1 MPLAAQRRS
10 RVTGVKRFANLK
22 AYMFMSGF
30 AAVFVGLIVY
40 YGTRFLETAIIW
52 SLVTFIVSL
61 VIVATLDLSF
71 KPDDQDPNRPRL
83 R

>member
-1 MPLAAQRRS
+1 MI
-10 RVTGVKRFANLK
+10 
-22 AYMFMSGF
+22 MSGI
-30 AAVFVGLIVY
+30 AAVFVGLIVL
-40 YGTRFLETAIIW
+40 YGTRFWETALIW
-52 SLVTFIVSL
+52 SLVTFIASL

>member
-1 MPLAAQRRS
+1 M
-10 RVTGVKRFANLK
+10 KRFANLK
-22 AYMFMSGF
+22 SYMVMSTV
-30 AAVFVGLIVY
+30 AAFFVGLIVL
-40 YGTRFLETAIIW
+40 YGTRFIEQAIIW

-71 KPDDQDPNRPRL
+71 KPDETDPNRPKL

>member
-1 MPLAAQRRS
+1 M
-10 RVTGVKRFANLK
+10 KRFANLK
-22 AYMFMSGF
+22 AYMIMSGI
-30 AAVFVGLIVY
+30 AAVFVGLIVL
-40 YGTRFLETAIIW
+40 YGTRFWETALIW
-52 SLVTFIVSL
+52 SLVTFIASL

>member
-1 MPLAAQRRS
+1 M
-10 RVTGVKRFANLK
+10 KRFANLK
-22 AYMFMSGF
+22 AYMTMSAI
-30 AAVFVGLIVY
+30 AAVFVGLIVL
-40 YGTRFLETAIIW
+40 YGTRFWETAVIW
-52 SLVTFIVSL
+52 SLVTFIISL

>member
-1 MPLAAQRRS
+1 MVMSTVAA
-10 RVTGVKRFANLK
+10 F
-22 AYMFMSGF
+22 
-30 AAVFVGLIVY
+30 FVGLIVL
-40 YGTRFLETAIIW
+40 YGTRFIEQAIIW

-71 KPDDQDPNRPRL
+71 KPDETDPNKPRL

>member
-1 MPLAAQRRS
+1 M
-10 RVTGVKRFANLK
+10 KRFANLR
-22 AYMFMSGF
+22 AYMTMSGI
-30 AAVFVGLIVY
+30 AAVFVGVIVL
-40 YGTRFLETAIIW
+40 YGTRFWETALIW
-52 SLVTFIVSL
+52 SLVTFIISL